1 MKTTTQ
7 PGLIGLGSARVA
19 TRADGPGDQM
29 ELVPI
34 HYYDT
39 VGVRADPVSLG
50 SARDATRA
58 VDRGDITELNPLLF
72 WDVPGAVRA

>member
-1 MKTTTQ
+1 MKTTTHTG
-7 PGLIGLGSARVA
+7 PIKLGSARVA

-39 VGVRADPVSLG
+39 AGLRAEPLSLG
-50 SARDATRA
+50 SAREATRA

-72 WDVPGAVRA
+72 WDVPGGVRA